1 MSTGI
6 IQEQVASAITDA
18 LLRAKQRGSLQSVH
32 FPEPVIDF
40 PKREEW
46 GDLSS
51 SVAMVIAKQ
60 EKRPPLEV
68 AHVIADQLRTSGT
81 FLEEVSVAPP
91 GFLNLTLR
99 PDRWFAVLE
108 EIERTGDR
116 YGYSTMGQG
125 QRVLLEFVSANPTGP
140 LHMGH
145 GRGAALGEA
154 LARLLRAA
162 GYAVDK
168 EYYINDA
175 GRQMK
180 LLADSV
186 YARYLEMHGR
196 EFVFPEDGYHG
207 DYIKVLAQSMD
218 REKGVR
224 LLDLDPDEAR
234 RECGQWASHT
244 LVRAIQ
250 EDLAQFGVEFET
262 WYSEASLVDSGK
274 IETALTDLE
283 QRDLVFTQDGAT
295 WFRSSRFQDEKDRV
309 VRKQDGDYT
318 YLSSDIAYHFDKLR
332 RGYGWLINIW
342 GADHHGY
349 VPRMQ
354 AAIKAFGYGDDCL
367 RVVLVQMVRLLRGG
381 EKVEMS
387 KRAGEFITLQD
398 VVDEVG
404 ADAAKF
410 FFLMR
415 RSDTHL
421 EFDLE
426 LAKKQSNDNP
436 VYYVQY
442 AHARLASLF
451 RTAHARG
458 FQVSAVAEAPLSAL
472 VQPEEIRLIKQL
484 SSFPGFIE
492 ASARDLE
499 PHRITFYLLE
509 LAGLLH
515 VFYYKHRV
523 LPPRVD
529 GVKDGDSGNL
539 DEDGE
544 SPESVREDLS
554 RELTLARLVLLTHVQ
569 TVIKNGLR
577 LLGVSAPEKM

>member
-1 MSTGI
+1 MSAGI

-18 LLRAKQRGSLQSVH
+18 LLQVQQRGSLQSAH
-32 FPEPVIDF
+32 FPSPTVDF

-68 AHVIADQLRTSGT
+68 AHAIADQLRTSCA
-81 FLEEVSVAPP
+81 FLEQVSVAPP

-99 PDRWFAVLE
+99 PDCWFSVLE

-186 YARYLEMHGR
+186 YARYLERHGR
-196 EFVFPEDGYHG
+196 EYVFPQDGYHG
-207 DYIKVLAQSMD
+207 DYITALAQSLD
-218 REKGVR
+218 REKGAQ
-224 LLDLDPDEAR
+224 LLTLDPDDAR
-234 RECGQWASHT
+234 RECGRWASQE

-250 EDLAQFGVEFET
+250 DDLAQFGVEFET
-262 WYSEASLVDSGK
+262 WYSEASLFASGK
-274 IETALTDLE
+274 IQAALNDLE
-283 QRDLVFTQDGAT
+283 QRDLVFAKDGAT

-309 VRKQDGDYT
+309 LRKQDGDYT
-318 YLSSDIAYHFDKLR
+318 YLASDVAYHFDKLR
-332 RGYGWLINIW
+332 RGYEWLINIW

-354 AAIKAFGYGDDCL
+354 AVIKAFGYDDRCL

-387 KRAGEFITLQD
+387 KRAGEFVTLQD

-410 FFLMR
+410 FFLTR

-421 EFDLE
+421 DFDLE

-451 RTAHARG
+451 RTAQARG
-458 FQVSAVAEAPLSAL
+458 WQPSPVAEAPLSAL
-472 VQPEEIRLIKQL
+472 VQPEEVRLIKQL
-484 SSFPGFIE
+484 SGFPGLLE
-492 ASARDLE
+492 ASAQALE

-523 LPPRVD
+523 LPPGVD
-529 GVKDGDSGNL
+529 GVRDADPGDL
-539 DEDGE
+539 DHDGE
-544 SPESVREDLS
+544 AGARADVS
-554 RELTLARLVLLTHVQ
+554 RELTLARLVLLKQVQ
-569 TVIKNGLR
+569 TVIQNGLR
-577 LLGVSAPEKM
+577 LLGVSAPERM

>member
-1 MSTGI
+1 MSAGI

-18 LLRAKQRGSLQSVH
+18 LLQAQERGTLQSTQ
-32 FPEPVIDF
+32 FPQPVIDF

-51 SVAMVIAKQ
+51 NVAMSLAKQ

-68 AHVIADQLRTSGT
+68 AQVIADQLQISCP
-81 FLEEVSVAPP
+81 LLAKVSVAPP
-91 GFLNLTLR
+91 GFLNFTLR
-99 PDRWFAVLE
+99 PDCWFSVLE
-108 EIERTGDR
+108 EIERAGNR
-116 YGYSTMGQG
+116 YGHSKIGQG

-154 LARLLRAA
+154 LARLLRAV
-162 GYAVDK
+162 GYEVDK

-186 YARYLEMHGR
+186 YARYLEIHGR
-196 EFVFPEDGYHG
+196 ECSFPEDGYHG
-207 DYIKVLAQSMD
+207 DYIKVLAQAMD
-218 REKGVR
+218 REKGQE
-224 LLDLDPDEAR
+224 LLTLKPEDAREA
-234 RECGQWASHT
+234 CGQWASRE
-244 LVRAIQ
+244 LVRAIKD
-250 EDLAQFGVEFET
+250 DLGRFGVEFET
-262 WYSEASLVDSGK
+262 WYSEASLFSAGS
-274 IETALTDLE
+274 IQAALRDLE
-283 QRDLVFTQDGAT
+283 QRDLVFAQDGAT
-295 WFRSSRFQDEKDRV
+295 WFRSSQFQDEKDRV
-309 VRKQDGDYT
+309 VCKQDGDYT
-318 YLSSDIAYHFDKLR
+318 YLASDIAYHFDKLR
-332 RGYGWLINIW
+332 RGYEWLINIW

-381 EKVEMS
+381 EKIEMS

-426 LAKKQSNDNP
+426 LAKKQSAENP

-451 RTAHARG
+451 RTAGERG
-458 FQVSAVAEAPLSAL
+458 FLVSPVGEAPLSAL
-472 VQPEEIRLIKQL
+472 VQPEEIRLMKQL
-484 SSFPGFIE
+484 SSFPGLLE
-492 ASARDLE
+492 ASAKALE
-499 PHRITFYLLE
+499 PHRITFYLHE

-523 LPPRVD
+523 LPPRID
-529 GVKDGDSGNL
+529 DVK
-539 DEDGE
+539 EDDAPGHEGE
-544 SPESVREDLS
+544 SSELVQEVLS
-554 RELTLARLVLLTHVQ
+554 RELTMARLVLLKQVQ
-569 TVIKNGLR
+569 TVIKNGLE

>member
-6 IQEQVASAITDA
+6 VQEQVASAITDA
-18 LLRAKQRGSLQSVH
+18 LLQARQQGSLQSAY
-32 FPEPVIDF
+32 FPQPMVDF

-68 AHVIADQLRTSGT
+68 ARVIADQLRTSCT
-81 FLEEVSVAPP
+81 FLEKISVAPP
-91 GFLNLTLR
+91 GFLNFTLHL
-99 PDRWFAVLE
+99 DCWFSVLE

-116 YGYSTMGQG
+116 YGHSNIGQG

-154 LARLLRAA
+154 LARLLRSS
-162 GYAVDK
+162 GYEVDK

-186 YARYLEMHGR
+186 YTRYLEMHDR
-196 EFVFPEDGYHG
+196 ECSFPEDGYHG
-207 DYIKVLAQSMD
+207 DYIKALAQAMD
-218 REKGVR
+218 REKGAD
-224 LLDLDPDEAR
+224 LLTLNPEDAR
-234 RECGQWASHT
+234 RECGQWASQE
-244 LVRAIQ
+244 LVRAIR

-262 WYSEASLVDSGK
+262 WYSEASLFASGS
-274 IETALTDLE
+274 IQTALHDLE

-309 VRKQDGDYT
+309 VCKQDGDYT
-318 YLSSDIAYHFDKLR
+318 YLASDIAYHFDKLR

-354 AAIKAFGYGDDCL
+354 AVIKAFGHGDDCL

-381 EKVEMS
+381 NKVEMS

-426 LAKKQSNDNP
+426 LAKKQSNENP

-451 RTAHARG
+451 RTARERG
-458 FQVSAVAEAPLSAL
+458 VHVSPVGEAPLSAL

-484 SSFPGFIE
+484 SGFPELLE
-492 ASARDLE
+492 ASAKALE

-529 GVKDGDSGNL
+529 DVKEEESGDT
-539 DEDGE
+539 DHAGE
-544 SPESVREDLS
+544 VGELVGEVLS
-554 RELTLARLVLLTHVQ
+554 RELTLARLVLLKQVQ
-569 TVIKNGLR
+569 TVIKNGLW
-577 LLGVSAPEKM
+577 LLGVSAPERM